1 MNEYKVLE
9 RSALFSGIEK
19 TNLLAMLKCL
29 SAKSMV
35 YEKDEYVVSAGESV
49 SKIGIVLSGSVDLI
63 KEDYWGNRT
72 IFARAGA
79 GEMFGEAF
87 SCSESKIMPLSVVAL
102 ERSQILFID
111 YRKIITTCS
120 SSCEFHTRLISNM
133 LRILAEKNILLMQ
146 KMEHITK
153 RGMREKILSYLS
165 EQAVLQKSNT
175 IAIPF
180 NRQELADFLSVDR
193 SAMSKELCRMRD
205 EGMLEF
211 RKNRFTLL
219 SDG

>member
-9 RSALFSGIEK
+9 SSALFAGIEK

-29 SAKSMV
+29 SAKSEV
-35 YEKDEYVVSAGESV
+35 FEKDEYVFSAGESV
-49 SKIGIVLSGSVDLI
+49 SKIGIVLSGCVDLI

-72 IFARAGA
+72 ILARAGA
-79 GEMFGEAF
+79 GELFGEAF
-87 SCSESKIMPLSVVAL
+87 SCSGNKIMPLSVVAL
-102 ERSQILFID
+102 EKSQILFID

-133 LRILAEKNILLMQ
+133 LQILAAKNILLMQ

-165 EQAVLQKSNT
+165 EQAVSQKSNN
-175 IAIPF
+175 IVLPF

-193 SAMSKELCRMRD
+193 SAMSKELCKMRD
-205 EGMLEF
+205 EGILEF
-211 RKNRFTLL
+211 QKNHFTLRV
-219 SDG
+219 